1 MLLLPLLENAYK
13 YGFSGN
19 DTSENIEI
27 QLTQK
32 QSYFK
37 FMIQNLN
44 QNLDHNIDDNYS
56 GVGLENLK
64 NNLNLVYPDKHKFNI
79 EETKDRF
86 TVVIEIE
93 DEQ

>member
-1 MLLLPLLENAYK
+1 
-13 YGFSGN
+13 
-19 DTSENIEI
+19 
-27 QLTQK
+27 
-32 QSYFK
+32 
-37 FMIQNLN
+37 MIQNLN
-44 QNLDHNIDDNYS
+44 HNLDHNIDDNYS

-79 EETKDRF
+79 AETKDRF